1 MLVAY
6 LDGFSGIS
14 GDMTLAA
21 LVDAGA
27 SADQVQQAVQRL
39 GLGEVRLR
47 FEPTQRGSFRAL
59 KLHVEHP
66 PEHAHRHLHH
76 IERMIEQAELT
87 TGAEQLALA
96 MFRRLAEAEAEVHG
110 VSVAKVHFHEVG
122 AIDSI
127 VDIVGTA
134 VAWDSLGIAR
144 AVCSPLPTGSGQVRI
159 AHGLVSIPAPATA
172 RLLRGVPLASCD
184 EPYELTTPTGATIA
198 TTLAGGFGPLPP
210 MTIERIGCGA
220 GTRQLAGR
228 ANLLRVLIGRET
240 VSDRYLQQEQV
251 GVLETQL
258 DDLDPQQFAFAVEQ
272 LWAAKPLD
280 LFSTPIQMKKGRHGW
295 LLTLLCH
302 PEQLSIFEQLMFV
315 HCHTLGIRR
324 QIVERTTL
332 LRQPLAVETPLG
344 PVAGKLIRLPT
355 GQERFAPEYED
366 CRRLAI
372 EHEQPLYR
380 VRRLA
385 QQAWDD
391 SHRPKLA
398 TSTTTDSLSATD
410 SLQTERPEEKTD

>member
-27 SADQVQQAVQRL
+27 SAEQVQKGVQSL

-47 FEPTQRGSFRAL
+47 FEPTRRGSFRAL

-76 IERMIEQAELT
+76 IERLIDHAELT
-87 TGAEQLALA
+87 SGARELALA

-134 VAWDSLGIAR
+134 VAWDSLGIVD
-144 AVCSPLPTGSGQVRI
+144 AVCSPLPTGCGEVRI
-159 AHGLVSIPAPATA
+159 AHGLVRIPAPATA

-198 TTLAGGFGPLPP
+198 TTLASRFGPLPA

-220 GTRQLAGR
+220 GSLELQGR
-228 ANLLRVLIGRET
+228 ANLLRVLIGRQSASRRS
-240 VSDRYLQQEQV
+240 VQHDQV
-251 GVLETQL
+251 GLLETQL

-295 LLTLLCH
+295 LLTVLCL
-302 PEQLSIFEQLMFV
+302 PEQMPIFEQLMFV

-324 QIVERTTL
+324 QIVERSTL
-332 LRQPLAVETPLG
+332 ERQPISVATALG
-344 PVAGKLIRLPT
+344 PVSGKLIRLPT
-355 GQERFAPEYED
+355 GEERFAPEYED
-366 CRRLAI
+366 CQRLAS

-380 VRRLA
+380 IRRLA
-385 QQAWDD
+385 QSAWDE
-391 SHRPKLA
+391 SNRPRLA
-398 TSTTTDSLSATD
+398 AASA
-410 SLQTERPEEKTD
+410 PEPMPGNEPDEAND